1 MTPTEAAKLLDQFRA
16 GKISRAKAL
25 AALGAEPITDLGF
38 AQVDQHRALR
48 QGFPEV
54 IYGSGKT
61 PVQTVKIAAEILKQN
76 DRVLITRITDA
87 HAKAIRKKFKKA
99 VHHKTARA

>member
-1 MTPTEAAKLLDQFRA
+1 MTPDEANKLLEKFRA
-16 GKISRAKAL
+16 GKISRQKAL
-25 AALGAEPITDLGF
+25 AALGKEPITDLGF

-61 PVQTVKIAAEILKQN
+61 PP
-76 DRVLITRITDA
+76 
-87 HAKAIRKKFKKA
+87 
-99 VHHKTARA
+99 

>member
-1 MTPTEAAKLLDQFRA
+1 MTPAEATKLLDRFRA
-16 GKISRAKAL
+16 GKISRANVL
-25 AALGAEPITDLGF
+25 AAISKEPVTDLGF

-61 PVQTVKIAAEILKQN
+61 PAQVTQIAA
-76 DRVLITRITDA
+76 
-87 HAKAIRKKFKKA
+87 
-99 VHHKTARA
+99 